1 MVMLTTTIF
10 LLLALVAI
18 QMVMILHAEL
28 ITKYIISMRDQCG
41 RRIPSFTGP
50 GTRTGC
56 MKNCFHGYLD
66 EGDDDDDDDDD
77 DDYSNYSTG
86 GASASL
92 TDIDVPYVS
101 DAIYRF
107 DDLVCPRYPES

>member
-1 MVMLTTTIF
+1 
-10 LLLALVAI
+10 
-18 QMVMILHAEL
+18 MVMILHAEL

-41 RRIPSFTGP
+41 RRIPSLTGP
-50 GTRTGC
+50 RTRTSC
-56 MKNCFHGYLD
+56 MNKYLD
-66 EGDDDDDDDDD
+66 EGEDDGDDDD

-92 TDIDVPYVS
+92 KDIDVPYVS

>member
-50 GTRTGC
+50 RTRTGC

-66 EGDDDDDDDDD
+66 EGDDDDDDN

>member
-1 MVMLTTTIF
+1 
-10 LLLALVAI
+10 
-18 QMVMILHAEL
+18 MVMILHAEL

-50 GTRTGC
+50 RTRTGC

-66 EGDDDDDDDDD
+66 EGDDDDDDD
-77 DDYSNYSTG
+77 YNNYSTG

-107 DDLVCPRYPES
+107 DERYPES